1 MSTFNFRTPEEASQL
16 LDISYLTAIN
26 YIHSGYLKSKK
37 IGRCYLVPDEEIRDF
52 IIKGKKRKPGRPLAS
67 TH

>member
-16 LDISYLTAIN
+16 IDISYLTVMK
-26 YIHSGYLKSKK
+26 YIHSGYLKAKQ

-52 IIKGKKRKPGRPLAS
+52 ISKGKKRKPGRPLARR
-67 TH
+67 